1 MRAAVIGAGWGQHH
15 VRALRSHGVD
25 VVALGGAADDQ
36 DRTSATAARL
46 GIPAAIGDPA
56 AVLELGVDLVTIA
69 TPAPTH
75 AALLTTFR
83 DLAVVCEKPIL
94 GMTGDPGLLP
104 SAGPVVW
111 VNYAFAFLDVA
122 QQMAD
127 QVQRFGPVRAAS
139 IRTAYDL
146 PLEFSGAQWLLEV
159 ASHPLS
165 FVVHLLGQ
173 PRSVTGQQEGL
184 ATTLTLD
191 FGIPVDVTSVRQ
203 PGLDGITHS
212 LWFDTDRG
220 RLSLTGQYRHG
231 QPWRYGPVR
240 LNGDPVG
247 EVEASP
253 IDCWERANRRSFGA
267 VLESIR
273 GGDTDPRLFNVTR
286 ARLIDD
292 PVRDA
297 FAS

>member
-1 MRAAVIGAGWGQHH
+1 MW
-15 VRALRSHGVD
+15 
-25 VVALGGAADDQ
+25 AADDQ
-36 DRTSATAARL
+36 DRTSAAAARL
-46 GIPAAIGDPA
+46 RIPAAIGDTA
-56 AVLELGVDLVTIA
+56 AVLDLGVDLVTIA

-75 AALLTTFR
+75 AALLNTFR

-104 SAGPVVW
+104 SAGSVVW

-127 QVQRFGPVRAAS
+127 HVQRLGPVRAAS

-146 PLEFSGAQWLLEV
+146 PLEFSGAEWLLEV

-165 FVVHLLGQ
+165 FVVHLLGR
-173 PRSVTGQQEGL
+173 PRLVTGQQEGL

-191 FGIPVDVTSVRQ
+191 FGIPVDVISVCQ

-231 QPWRYGPVR
+231 QPWRYGPIR
-240 LNGDPVG
+240 LDGVALGN
-247 EVEASP
+247 VEAP
-253 IDCWERANRRSFGA
+253 PQGCWERANVRSFGA
-267 VLESIR
+267 ALESIQ
-273 GGDTDPRLFNVTR
+273 GGGTDARLFTVAR
-286 ARLIDD
+286 ARLIDQ

-297 FAS
+297 FAP